1 MVRQSWSTPVTSR
14 GMRVFQQKLVQL
26 KLCLK
31 SWNKDVFG
39 NVFQRVRV
47 AEEEVAYRELFFYMS
62 QSAEDRFAF
71 SKARA
76 RLPHALS
83 SEETFLRQQSG
94 I

>member
-1 MVRQSWSTPVTSR
+1 MTCR
-14 GMRVFQQKLVQL
+14 GMQAFQQKLIQL

-31 SWNKDVFG
+31 SWNKDVFK

-47 AEEEVAYRELFFYMS
+47 AKEEVAHRELLFYMS

-83 SEETFLRQQSG
+83 SEETFLR
-94 I
+94 